1 MPTSRN
7 FSRPYSVLCYSC
19 GEFLHTIRGKDSA
32 YTLPIGIS
40 PGALKKSGLYDN
52 TIIGGPISSPPDRY
66 SCMCRDTPEDH
77 IHCLKCWTNII
88 EKCNMTSGN
97 IPESRPAKAISKP
110 LDWMSVCDKVLGY
123 VNYPLDLVKGAEPLI
138 PAPCICTSFVKDI
151 IHSNDV
157 MAVVEQL
164 VSTYRPDSPRC
175 PHKESLS
182 TDVLHDDF
190 LPRSVA
196 RSYVHDP
203 TAGALAPVYEQYIG
217 SGVICKFKNIPIK
230 VQEHPN
236 WVHLLI
242 RSNYD
247 TKTKG
252 YAESFPQC
260 EAVTA
265 LGKLHVGWGGN
276 ARCHGICQGDRDPI
290 KYSHCRLLDSETL
303 IWMIDIGIMDGSSCG
318 KCNIDVLSLI
328 FAMAIDT
335 PDRIK
340 DSITSEIFNINKYG
354 RQSEL
359 AIFTWRALHTDK
371 TDGFCCERSRR
382 VCRATR
388 NMMFW
393 VFCNPAYFT
402 TKWARDEGLLGFVE
416 AINWF
421 VMSRIAES
429 ELEASATGDGPAKV
443 DDIVRRVVDT
453 GLTDFI
459 LYICA

>member
-7 FSRPYSVLCYSC
+7 FSRSYSVLCYSC

-32 YTLPIGIS
+32 YTLPIGVS

-52 TIIGGPISSPPDRY
+52 AIIGGPISSPPDRY

-88 EKCNMTSGN
+88 EKYNMTSGN

-110 LDWMSVCDKVLGY
+110 LDWVSVCDKVLGY
-123 VNYPLDLVKGAEPLI
+123 VNYPLDLVKGTEPLI
-138 PAPCICTSFVKDI
+138 PAPCICTSFVEDI

-164 VSTYRPDSPRC
+164 VSTYRPDSPTGC
-175 PHKESLS
+175 PHKESP

-190 LPRSVA
+190 Q
-196 RSYVHDP
+196 
-203 TAGALAPVYEQYIG
+203 EQ
-217 SGVICKFKNIPIK
+217 PDW
-230 VQEHPN
+230 VQ
-236 WVHLLI
+236 VLV

-247 TKTKG
+247 SKKKG
-252 YAESFPQC
+252 YTVPFPQC
-260 EAVTA
+260 EAVTTLA
-265 LGKLHVGWGGN
+265 KLHVGWGGN
-276 ARCHGICQGDRDPI
+276 AGCHVICQDDRDPI

-303 IWMIDIGIMDGSSCG
+303 IWMIDIGIMDGPSCG
-318 KCNIDVLSLI
+318 KCNVDALSLLFI
-328 FAMAIDT
+328 MAIDT
-335 PDRIK
+335 PDRIR
-340 DSITSEIFNINKYG
+340 DSITLEIFNINNCA

-359 AIFTWRALHTDK
+359 AIFTWRALHTHK

-382 VCRATR
+382 FSRAAG
-388 NMMFW
+388 NIMLW
-393 VFCNPAYFT
+393 VFCNPVYFT

-429 ELEASATGDGPAKV
+429 ELEASVTGDGPAKV